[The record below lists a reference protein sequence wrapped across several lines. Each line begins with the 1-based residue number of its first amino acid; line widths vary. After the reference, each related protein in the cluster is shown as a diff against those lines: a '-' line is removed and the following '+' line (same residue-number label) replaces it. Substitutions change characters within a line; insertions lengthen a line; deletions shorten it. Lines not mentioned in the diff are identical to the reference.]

1 MRIEHLKEFIL
12 YARVLNVSHAAQRL
26 NISQSTLSRHL
37 QEMERVLG
45 FKLVDRDRGS
55 GLTPAGMSFLSD
67 AEHIVRSYDAAVER
81 CADLARHDQQVIVL
95 QEYGGHPD
103 VSMRLAALAG
113 HFSAENETIEVE
125 WRRYSGYDLSDA
137 LLGEVLDVAQTVLF
151 ADGLEEERRLL
162 AERGIEI
169 IPFYR
174 ETVVYWM
181 SASEPPALKGHA
193 NLDELASYTV
203 AMPIGKTFNPMRD
216 AVSDLYAS
224 RGLVASF
231 AYGKTWAISD
241 IPLMNMGRVACV
253 VPPHACRDGALADRA
268 DMAFVEVDDVQ
279 DEFVTCLLFRE
290 NETKPS
296 VLAFRDFLLNHSELD
311 EPKIVS

>member
-1 MRIEHLKEFIL
+1 MRIEHFREFIL
-12 YARVLNVSHAAQRL
+12 YARVLNVSHAAHKL

-37 QEMERVLG
+37 QEMERTLG
-45 FKLVDRDRGS
+45 FKLIDRDRGS

-81 CADLARHDQQVIVL
+81 CAEIARHDQQVIVL

-103 VSMRLAALAG
+103 VSMRLAALIG
-113 HFSAENETIEVE
+113 YFSIENESIEVE
-125 WRRYSGYDLSDA
+125 WRRYSGYDLGDA
-137 LLGEVLDVAQTVLF
+137 LLNETLDVAQTVLF
-151 ADGLEEERRLL
+151 ADRLAIERKIL
-162 AERGIEI
+162 AERGIEV

-174 ETVVYWM
+174 ESVVYWM
-181 SASEPPALKGHA
+181 NANEPLAREGHA
-193 NLDELASYTV
+193 SLEELASYTI

-268 DMAFVEVDDVQ
+268 DMAFVEVDDVE
-279 DEFVTCLLFRE
+279 DEFITCLLFRE
-290 NETKPS
+290 NEVKPS
-296 VLAFRDFLLNHSELD
+296 VLAFRDFLLSHSELT
-311 EPKIVS
+311 ESKPIS